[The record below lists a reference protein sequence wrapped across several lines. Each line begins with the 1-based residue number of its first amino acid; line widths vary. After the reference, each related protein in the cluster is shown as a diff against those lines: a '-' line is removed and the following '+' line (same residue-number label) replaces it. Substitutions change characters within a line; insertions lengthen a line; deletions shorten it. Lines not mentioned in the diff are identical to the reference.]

1 MTNPPDTPAAEV
13 AIELPPPRPITATRS
28 DLEQLAETWQL
39 QFEEPGDS
47 SAEIAY
53 ANGVDQGMREAAQQL
68 LALLEGTTE
77 TFVSIPEIA
86 DLAGVKVAT
95 IELWRHRRSE
105 RKLPWPEEDDAI
117 GPHPIWR
124 LERIRAW
131 LEATGRDYFE
141 DRWRE
146 KRAAGGYRRPA
157 ARESAKAAYRRR
169 TQQ

>member
-1 MTNPPDTPAAEV
+1 MTNPPDPPADEG
-13 AIELPPPRPITATRS
+13 AISDNLAAHLDLPRPTSPSHSEPTSSSATEIPPPRPMT
-28 DLEQLAETWQL
+28 
-39 QFEEPGDS
+39 
-47 SAEIAY
+47 EI
-53 ANGVDQGMREAAQQL
+53 
-68 LALLEGTTE
+68 
-77 TFVSIPEIA
+77 FVSIPEIA

-157 ARESAKAAYRRR
+157 ARDSAKAAYRRR